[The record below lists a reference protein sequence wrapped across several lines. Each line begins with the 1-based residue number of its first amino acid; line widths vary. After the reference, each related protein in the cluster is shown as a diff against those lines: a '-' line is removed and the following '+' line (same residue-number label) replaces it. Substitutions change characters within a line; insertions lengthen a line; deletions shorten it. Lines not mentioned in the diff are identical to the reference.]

1 MEEGVQVSFTK
12 NSGKSGGAVCCDETV
27 YCDNHS
33 HVIFTDSLSVL
44 FSKNNA
50 SEEDGGAIYSQNC
63 HIKFD
68 SNNEVQFDDN
78 LAKRSG
84 GAIHSKSTFVL
95 FNSNALT
102 TFCHNKALYGGAIYL
117 YNEECNGKF
126 SEQFNLQKTHAEPEH
141 QYEGYARHLLPAH
154 DYILSLDNGCKNILR
169 FEGGSI
175 TSIIFDSNHA
185 TNKGGAILIQGTYCM
200 FKGSVMVTFKNCL
213 SQLGG
218 AIHCCSTAFV
228 FFEGRSKVNF
238 TNNNAFLLGGA
249 LYASWLSGITM
260 TGSSTLA
267 FHSNI
272 AGTNGGAIWSG
283 NYSAVMFI
291 ENSTVNF
298 VANIAKSNGGSLFT
312 DISYSI
318 FMNTTEVS
326 FNFSIS
332 QDGGALY
339 SINTSA
345 VIFTDDSTT
354 TFSNNKASKNGGA
367 LYAYDN
373 CTVALKNNSRVS
385 FVSNIAATDGGA
397 AYFDAKA
404 NVILNEATMSTFI
417 GNSANNGGA
426 VFTSNSNITCTNNS
440 RVNFKN
446 NTASLHGGAMSFG
459 QHYSAKF
466 MNKSKVTCSDNT
478 ADSNG
483 GAFYAKVTRNN
494 LINIEN
500 DNVYFHNNHA
510 RVNGDS
516 VYINVFSGCN
526 KTCLNIS
533 VIVATTEASQNHFI
547 NHIMSPPNKLVLKHP
562 AHCIGSDQ
570 EGNCVA
576 YYISNIMLGQ
586 DIAIDGCVLD
596 YYGQV
601 GNVEQFIISADT
613 NKNYHINGSQRI
625 LFSCNVVHEVSVLG
639 AKAETNF
646 NYSMFLKL
654 YNIQK
659 VDWKVFSISL
669 IVEVTPCQP
678 GFSYDNKTQKCICFT
693 ANSIIECSGGHS
705 NIKRGYWFG
714 IVTGKPTVTICP
726 INYCTFTCCDA
737 TNGFFHLSPQRLDQC
752 RKHRSGTACGSCEE
766 GYTLSFDSV
775 ECVNVDN
782 CTTGQTVLVVSL
794 TVLYW
799 MVVVVAVFAM
809 MYYKLGIGYFYSVTY
824 YYSLLDILLNETFH
838 LSDGLYTTVSI
849 MSSMVKLTPQF
860 LGRLCFAKDISRID
874 QHFIHYIHPM
884 VVSLMLIAMWQ
895 FTKKSHRFSLFVSKN
910 IIHFICFLLLLSYTS
925 VAITSLLLMR
935 SLDFYEVD
943 KVYTYLSP
951 DIEYFHG
958 RHLPYAIVAIFCT
971 LVIVIGLPLLLLLE
985 PFLNCKINFIRI
997 KPLLD
1002 QFQGCYKDKYR
1013 CFASYYMI
1021 CRLVII
1027 IITIT
1032 TSPDNFTS
1040 RYILITASTT
1050 IALVHLTVRPYSSK
1064 HLNTFDGFILNL
1076 MVLVTVIPIF
1086 EYFNNFSI
1094 DLVLTLSFIL
1104 IFLPIIVTALLGVT
1118 KNKEKFTK
1126 LFQSWLHFGILHF
1139 TFHNKNVEVSK
1150 GDVSI
1155 TIDDQL
1161 RNNVKVTVC
1170 AIDSGQHKSSD
1181 DVHYRDS
1188 FMEEMED

>member
-1 MEEGVQVSFTK
+1 MLLFAIIGILLWATFTCQAEGNGKVVMVMNYLDSK
-12 NSGKSGGAVCCDETV
+12 ILAAASGEFQNVCCINGDCDCYSLDHALSKLTSNTLINITTDVVLSSFVEIQRIQNITIIGHNFPTV
-27 YCDNHS
+27 RCRGEA
-33 HVIFTDSLSVL
+33 DSLSVL

-84 GAIHSKSTFVL
+84 GAIHSK
-95 FNSNALT
+95 N
-102 TFCHNKALYGGAIYL
+102 
-117 YNEECNGKF
+117 
-126 SEQFNLQKTHAEPEH
+126 
-141 QYEGYARHLLPAH
+141 
-154 DYILSLDNGCKNILR
+154 DGCKNILR

-200 FKGSVMVTFKNCL
+200 FKGSVMVTFKNCS

-228 FFEGRSKVNF
+228 LCEGRSKVNF

-260 TGSSTLA
+260 TGSSTLV

-385 FVSNIAATDGGA
+385 FVSNITATDGGA

-404 NVILNEATMSTFI
+404 NVILNEAIMSTFI

-426 VFTSNSNITCTNNS
+426 VFTSNSNITFTNNC

-466 MNKSKVTCSDNT
+466 MNKSKVTYYNDNT

-494 LINIEN
+494 LISIEN

-533 VIVATTEASQNHFI
+533 VIVATTEASKNHFI

-613 NKNYHINGSQRI
+613 NKNYHINGSQHI
-625 LFSCNVVHEVSVLG
+625 LFSCNVVHELSVLG

-659 VDWKVFSISL
+659 VDWKVFSINL
-669 IVEVTPCQP
+669 IVEVTPCQA

-714 IVTGKPTVTICP
+714 IVTGKPTATICP
-726 INYCTFTCCDA
+726 INYCTVTCCDA

-752 RKHRSGTACGSCEE
+752 RKHRSGIACGSCEE

-809 MYYKLGIGYFYSVTY
+809 MYYKVGIGYFYNITY

-849 MSSMVKLTPQF
+849 VSSMVKLTPQF
-860 LGRLCFAKDISRID
+860 LGRLCFAKDIS
-874 QHFIHYIHPM
+874 
-884 VVSLMLIAMWQ
+884 
-895 FTKKSHRFSLFVSKN
+895 
-910 IIHFICFLLLLSYTS
+910 
-925 VAITSLLLMR
+925 
-935 SLDFYEVD
+935 
-943 KVYTYLSP
+943 
-951 DIEYFHG
+951 
-958 RHLPYAIVAIFCT
+958 
-971 LVIVIGLPLLLLLE
+971 
-985 PFLNCKINFIRI
+985 
-997 KPLLD
+997 
-1002 QFQGCYKDKYR
+1002 
-1013 CFASYYMI
+1013 
-1021 CRLVII
+1021 
-1027 IITIT
+1027 
-1032 TSPDNFTS
+1032 
-1040 RYILITASTT
+1040 
-1050 IALVHLTVRPYSSK
+1050 
-1064 HLNTFDGFILNL
+1064 
-1076 MVLVTVIPIF
+1076 
-1086 EYFNNFSI
+1086 
-1094 DLVLTLSFIL
+1094 
-1104 IFLPIIVTALLGVT
+1104 
-1118 KNKEKFTK
+1118 
-1126 LFQSWLHFGILHF
+1126 
-1139 TFHNKNVEVSK
+1139 
-1150 GDVSI
+1150 
-1155 TIDDQL
+1155 
-1161 RNNVKVTVC
+1161 
-1170 AIDSGQHKSSD
+1170 
-1181 DVHYRDS
+1181 
-1188 FMEEMED
+1188 